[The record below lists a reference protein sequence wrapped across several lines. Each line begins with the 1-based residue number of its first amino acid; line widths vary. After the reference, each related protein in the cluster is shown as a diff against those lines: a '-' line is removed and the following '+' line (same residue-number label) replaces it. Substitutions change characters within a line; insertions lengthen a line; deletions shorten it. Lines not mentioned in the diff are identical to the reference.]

1 MPRLSSIRW
10 VRSQTE
16 RLKKAVSAYNRAITM
31 AAKDPGFISRI
42 PAGMRPEDVLPPRT
56 TVAEERDRITTAAQ
70 LDARVRE
77 LGAILKRNDPRALE
91 VVITDKQEVATRYE
105 VKVER
110 NRETQVTRQRL
121 KEARDA
127 GLHPVRKE
135 RKDQRGRPIRDAA
148 GRKTYYWT
156 VETSFERM
164 QLQKKGLA
172 LNPVAGGK
180 RRFNEKVRSA
190 YYSRLGPK
198 DYSKYYNNYLDAL
211 NSEIP
216 SMHDKVKGLMDEY
229 LEYGGNLQ
237 DLFESSEEF
246 DIDYIYP
253 ETNPI
258 EVGSRTSGILD
269 KWKEVVAD
277 AKARA

>member
-1 MPRLSSIRW
+1 
-10 VRSQTE
+10 
-16 RLKKAVSAYNRAITM
+16 M
-31 AAKDPGFISRI
+31 AAKDPGFAARI
-42 PAGMRPEDVLPPRT
+42 PAGMRPEDVLPPKT
-56 TVAEERDRITTAAQ
+56 TVAAERDRITTAAQ

-105 VKVER
+105 IKVER

-121 KEARDA
+121 KEAREA

-135 RKDQRGRPIRDAA
+135 RKDRHGQPIRDAA

-172 LNPVAGGK
+172 LNPVAGGT
-180 RRFNEKVRSA
+180 RRLDKNIRSA
-190 YYSRLGPK
+190 YFARFAPK
-198 DYSKYYNNYLDAL
+198 DYTRYYDNYMKAIR
-211 NSEIP
+211 NEIP
-216 SMHDKVKGLMDEY
+216 SIYEEVDEY
-229 LEYGGNLQ
+229 VREYIAMGGDLENLFQ
-237 DLFESSEEF
+237 SSEEF
-246 DIDYIYP
+246 DIDYVYV

-258 EVGSRTSGILD
+258 SAGSRAANILS

-277 AKARA
+277 AKART

>member
-1 MPRLSSIRW
+1 MG
-10 VRSQTE
+10 
-16 RLKKAVSAYNRAITM
+16 AYNRAITM
-31 AAKDPGFISRI
+31 AAKDPGFAARI

-56 TVAEERDRITTAAQ
+56 TVAAERDRITTAAQ

-91 VVITDKQEVATRYE
+91 VVITDKQQVATRYE

-110 NRETQVTRQRL
+110 NRETQVTRKRL
-121 KEARDA
+121 KEAREA

-135 RKDQRGRPIRDAA
+135 RKDRHGHPIRDAA

-156 VETSFERM
+156 VETSFERI
-164 QLQKKGLA
+164 QLQKKGLV
-172 LNPVAGGK
+172 LNPVAGGT
-180 RRFNEKVRSA
+180 RRLDENVRSA
-190 YYSRLGPK
+190 YFSQFAPK
-198 DYSKYYNNYLDAL
+198 DYTKYYNNYLKAL
-211 NSEIP
+211 ESEMLWI
-216 SMHDKVKGLMDEY
+216 SADVRRLMNAF
-229 LEYGGNLQ
+229 LSVGGSLK

-246 DIDYIYP
+246 DIDYVYP

-258 EVGSRTSGILD
+258 AAGSRASNVLNR
-269 KWKEVVAD
+269 WKEVVED